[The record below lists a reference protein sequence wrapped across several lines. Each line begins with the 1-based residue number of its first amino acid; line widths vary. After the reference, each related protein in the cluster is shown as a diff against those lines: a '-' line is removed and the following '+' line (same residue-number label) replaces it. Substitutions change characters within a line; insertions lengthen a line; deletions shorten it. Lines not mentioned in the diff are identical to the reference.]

1 MQQIST
7 DIWLSCQNLLSYTE
21 ILGESIKCSQI
32 YHSIFQSIHIRGYMS
47 SPVFTTSAPA
57 YQPRV
62 KICGITRL
70 EDALLACQ
78 FGADALGFVFYAP
91 SPRAVSI
98 EQVHAIIG
106 HLPPFVTTVGLF
118 VNAEPEFVHHV
129 LQHIPLDRLQF
140 HGEENETY
148 CTQFA
153 KPYIKAL
160 RVHAMTDFAT
170 ELAHYPTAQALL
182 LDTYVQGVQGGTGQ
196 VFDWKIIPQFSN
208 KPLIIAGGLTCDNI
222 TDLLRCC
229 TPYGVDVS
237 GGVESQKG
245 IKSAEKMQL
254 FLQNVKK

>member
-1 MQQIST
+1 
-7 DIWLSCQNLLSYTE
+7 
-21 ILGESIKCSQI
+21 
-32 YHSIFQSIHIRGYMS
+32 MS
-47 SPVFTTSAPA
+47 SSVLTTSASFRC
-57 YQPRV
+57 QPRV

-70 EDALLACQ
+70 EDALFACQ
-78 FGADALGFVFYAP
+78 SGVDALGFVFYAP
-91 SPRAVSI
+91 SPRAVST
-98 EQVHAIIG
+98 EQVRAIIRD
-106 HLPPFVTTVGLF
+106 LPPFVTTVGLF
-118 VNAEPEFVHHV
+118 VNAAPDFVHHV
-129 LQHIPLDRLQF
+129 LQHVPLDRLQF

-160 RVHAMTDFAT
+160 RVHAATDFTT

-196 VFDWKIIPQFSN
+196 TFDWKIIPQFSN